1 MQDPSKTRSSLLESG
16 GRPRL
21 DGPYVDLDMS
31 AIMARAHR
39 DRAEYL
45 AGLLHRFWAW
55 IERDAQRARQR
66 RIERQLA
73 GATDLAD
80 LEQRMRAL
88 ARREPGLL
96 G

>member
-1 MQDPSKTRSSLLESG
+1 MLETG

-21 DGPYVDLDMS
+21 EGPYVELDLS
-31 AIMARAHR
+31 AIEARAHR
-39 DRAEYL
+39 ERAEYL
-45 AGLLHRFWAW
+45 GGLLRRFWDW
-55 IERDAQRARQR
+55 LERGALRARQR
-66 RIERQLA
+66 RIEQHLA

-88 ARREPGLL
+88 ARREAGLL